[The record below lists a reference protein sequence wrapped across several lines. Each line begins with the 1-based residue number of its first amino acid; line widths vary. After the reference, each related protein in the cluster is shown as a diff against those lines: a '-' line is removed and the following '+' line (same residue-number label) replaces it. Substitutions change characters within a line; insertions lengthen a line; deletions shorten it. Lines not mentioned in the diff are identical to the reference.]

1 MRRPHEHRPRLA
13 SRLALLLA
21 CWLAVL
27 ARTRAAGGV
36 GMPANFIFGDSLV
49 DAGNNNYI
57 VSLSKANYP
66 PNGIDFFGHQPTGRY
81 TNGRTI
87 IDILGQ
93 EMGLGGLVPPYM
105 APETTGDAV
114 MRGVNYASGGG
125 GILNQTGS
133 IFGGRL
139 NLDAQI
145 DNYANSRHDLIA
157 RHGEV
162 EAVSLLR
169 GALFSVTMGSNDFIN
184 NYLTPIFS
192 VPQRVTTPPVAFI
205 SAMIAKYR
213 QQLTRLYLLDARKI
227 VVVNVG
233 PIGCIPYQRDT
244 NPSAGTA
251 CAEFPNQLAQ
261 AFNRRLRALVDEL
274 GAALPGS
281 RIVYADVYHIFSDI
295 IANYTAHGFE
305 VADSACCYVGGRFGG
320 LVPCGPTSQYCAD
333 RSKYVFWDPY
343 HPSEAANALIARRIL
358 DGGPEDI
365 SPVNVR
371 QLIAT

>member
-1 MRRPHEHRPRLA
+1 MTSHQLT
-13 SRLALLLA
+13 LLLA
-21 CWLAVL
+21 CLAVL
-27 ARTRAAGGV
+27 AGAGVAGA
-36 GMPANFIFGDSLV
+36 GMPPIFIFGDSLV

-57 VSLSKANYP
+57 ASLSKANYP
-66 PNGIDFFGHQPTGRY
+66 PNGIDFAGHQATGRY

-87 IDILGQ
+87 VDILGQ
-93 EMGLGGLVPPYM
+93 ELGMGGFVPPYM
-105 APETTGDAV
+105 APEATGDAV
-114 MRGVNYASGGG
+114 LRGVNYASGGG

-145 DNYANSRHDLIA
+145 DSYANSRHDLIA
-157 RHGEV
+157 RLGEV
-162 EAVSLLR
+162 AAVSLLR

-192 VPQRVTTPPVAFI
+192 APERAATPPAAFVT
-205 SAMIAKYR
+205 AMITKYR

-227 VVVNVG
+227 VVTNVG
-233 PIGCIPYQRDT
+233 PIGCIPYQRET
-244 NPSAGTA
+244 NPAPAAG

-261 AFNRRLRALVDEL
+261 SFNRRLRALVGEL

-281 RIVYADVYHIFSDI
+281 RFVYADVYRIFSDI
-295 IANYTAHGFE
+295 IANYRSHGFE
-305 VADSACCYVGGRFGG
+305 VADAACCRAGGRFGG
-320 LVPCGPTSQYCAD
+320 LVPCGPTSMYCAD

-343 HPSEAANALIARRIL
+343 HPGEAANALIARRIL
-358 DGGPEDI
+358 DGGTADV

-371 QLIAT
+371 QLITT

>member
-1 MRRPHEHRPRLA
+1 
-13 SRLALLLA
+13 
-21 CWLAVL
+21 
-27 ARTRAAGGV
+27 
-36 GMPANFIFGDSLV
+36 MPPNFIFGDSLV

-93 EMGLGGLVPPYM
+93 EMGLGGFVPPYM

-162 EAVSLLR
+162 EAASLLR

-233 PIGCIPYQRDT
+233 PIGCIPYQRET
-244 NPSAGTA
+244 NPSAGMA
-251 CAEFPNQLAQ
+251 CAEFPNQLTQ
-261 AFNRRLRALVDEL
+261 AFNRRLRDPEL
-274 GAALPGS
+274 GRRRPPRLALRLRRRLSHLLRHHRQLQIPRVRGS
-281 RIVYADVYHIFSDI
+281 GLGVLLRGRAVRRAGAVRADV
-295 IANYTAHGFE
+295 AVLRGQ
-305 VADSACCYVGGRFGG
+305 VQVRV
-320 LVPCGPTSQYCAD
+320 LGPD
-333 RSKYVFWDPY
+333 

-358 DGGPEDI
+358 DG

-371 QLIAT
+371 QLIVT